1 MASGVDGWCC
11 QPVDYDSLSNPFF
24 NLTVY
29 AQDLDPTHVDT
40 AYVEIRVTDF
50 NDNAPLF
57 VPNSKKV
64 CDILPS
70 NKRLSQQTHKMTSY
84 SSEAAVQFIRDL
96 ARDLNIIVCKIRSNV
111 LL

>member
-1 MASGVDGWCC
+1 MSCY

-40 AYVEIRVTDF
+40 AYVEIRVTDY
-50 NDNAPLF
+50 NDNRPLF

-64 CDILPS
+64 G
-70 NKRLSQQTHKMTSY
+70 RTTTVLSSCAFIY
-84 SSEAAVQFIRDL
+84 SFYI
-96 ARDLNIIVCKIRSNV
+96 
-111 LL
+111 